1 MNEIFF
7 SLKGSECKPN
17 KINVLFQARIR
28 LNATALIYLIAI
40 LKKGN
45 NLFFKILKLKYEN
58 LVIPFANVAL
68 FKPVCRN
75 IFEVL
80 ETKD

>member
-1 MNEIFF
+1 MKFFF

-58 LVIPFANVAL
+58 LVFLLQMLHYLNLSAAIY
-68 FKPVCRN
+68 
-75 IFEVL
+75 FEVL

>member
-68 FKPVCRN
+68 FIPVCRN
-75 IFEVL
+75 IF
-80 ETKD
+80 

>member
-1 MNEIFF
+1 MKFFF

-28 LNATALIYLIAI
+28 LNATAFIYLIAI

-75 IFEVL
+75 IF
-80 ETKD
+80 

>member
-68 FKPVCRN
+68 FKPVCCN
-75 IFEVL
+75 IF
-80 ETKD
+80 